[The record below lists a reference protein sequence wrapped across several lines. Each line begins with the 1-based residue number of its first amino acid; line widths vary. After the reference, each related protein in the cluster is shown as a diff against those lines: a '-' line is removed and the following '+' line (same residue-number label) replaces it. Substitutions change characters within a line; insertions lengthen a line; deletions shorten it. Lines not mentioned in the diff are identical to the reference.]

1 MFMLYSC
8 RLVALYVWKF
18 WVDNALK
25 LQIHTYRNLQ
35 FMTNSLALL
44 FERYSVEK
52 LSTKKLFKNFT
63 TEVVSFQLSL
73 KNEVH
78 LIYSIADQESPTY
91 QTISFNGASDS
102 VYQNFKGKLSVDF
115 SLLYFFWESFAH
127 CIRK

>member
-73 KNEVH
+73 ENEVH

-102 VYQNFKGKLSVDF
+102 VYQNFKGKLSLTSVF
-115 SLLYFFWESFAH
+115 CISFENH
-127 CIRK
+127 LHIV